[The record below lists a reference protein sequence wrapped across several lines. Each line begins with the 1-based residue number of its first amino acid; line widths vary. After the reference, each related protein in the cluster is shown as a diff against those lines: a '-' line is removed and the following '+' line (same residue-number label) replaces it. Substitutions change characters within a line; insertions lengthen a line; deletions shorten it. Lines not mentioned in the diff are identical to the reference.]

1 MEQAMKKMSDAQV
14 QAALKDVPD
23 WSEVSGAIQRT
34 FQFANFVEAM
44 DFVNKVAQAAE
55 ADQHHPDIL
64 VRYDKVTLTL
74 STHDAGGITKKDFA
88 LAKKCDAFRPSPPAP
103 VPPAPPATPAP

>member
-1 MEQAMKKMSDAQV
+1 MKKMTPAQI
-14 QAALKDVPD
+14 QTALKDAGG

-44 DFVNKVAQAAE
+44 KFVNAVAGTAE

-88 LAKKCDAFRPSPPAP
+88 AAKKYDGLMPAQ
-103 VPPAPPATPAP
+103 PAA